1 MEIIVPFIVIAII
14 ILQIYFFCKNLHR
27 MQEYKDIFAE
37 NESWTLTKDSATGFV
52 NGIVG
57 NGNDVFDS
65 IKDSINQYLRN
76 SVGNIIDFQL
86 LKDAIDR
93 HCDAVEN
100 DINSLTP
107 VPLYCGLAGTMA
119 GVIVGLFSL
128 LFTGSIGDL
137 LSSGSG
143 DFGSAATGVTDLL
156 SGVAWAMFASICGI
170 CLTTISSILFNKKYK
185 LVGEKGKN
193 TFLVWLQA
201 TLLPA
206 TPSDMSDALTKLV
219 RNLNRFNSTFAQN
232 TTELRGAL
240 QNVNESY
247 RIQADI
253 IQAVH
258 DMDVMKMAT
267 ANVRVLQELNGC
279 TDKLEE
285 FNQYLNDIHGYT
297 DAIHRFTTQFE
308 SEANRLHVLEEIQQF
323 FMRHK
328 AEIARETGEA
338 DVELRRALSEIRES
352 ANSGALELNN
362 VLVQQS
368 EQFKEIIKEEKDS
381 FERISSD
388 MKAMF
393 SSQINQFPT
402 LENQLAEISK
412 IPERLDRLINKIEES
427 NNTLSSKINTEIRNA
442 IGEIKANGGYAVKI
456 EPENSSRFIPK
467 WMKWTIVVS
476 LIVIAVTCLSNTIL
490 NLFFNETDLTEQTQS
505 LQEQEIISD
514 TLTTDTAIITP
525 VKIFNENLS
534 KHK

>member
-1 MEIIVPFIVIAII
+1 MEIIVPFIVVAII
-14 ILQIYFFCKNLHR
+14 ILQIYFFCKNFRR
-27 MQEYKDIFAE
+27 MREYKEIFAE

-52 NGIVG
+52 NGIIGDG
-57 NGNDVFDS
+57 NEVFNS

-76 SVGNIIDFQL
+76 SVGNVIDFQL

-128 LFTGSIGDL
+128 LLTGSIGDL

-143 DFGSAATGVTDLL
+143 DFGMAATGVTDLL
-156 SGVAWAMFASICGI
+156 AGVAWAMFASICGI
-170 CLTTISSILFNKKYK
+170 CLTTVSSVLFNKNYK

-206 TPSDMSDALTKLV
+206 TPSDMSDALTNLV
-219 RNLNRFNSTFAQN
+219 KNLNRFNSTFAQN

-240 QNVNESY
+240 LHVNETY
-247 RIQADI
+247 KIQADI
-253 IQAVH
+253 IKSVH

-267 ANVRVLQELNGC
+267 ANVSVLEELKGC
-279 TDKLEE
+279 TDKLEK

-297 DAIHRFTTQFE
+297 DAIHKFTALFE

-328 AEIARETGEA
+328 AEIAKETGEA
-338 DVELRRALSEIRES
+338 DVELKKALDEIRES
-352 ANSGALELNN
+352 ANNGALELNN
-362 VLVQQS
+362 ALIIQS
-368 EQFKEIIKEEKDS
+368 EQFKKIIKDEIDS
-381 FERISSD
+381 FEKFSSD

-393 SSQINQFPT
+393 SAQINQFPT
-402 LENQLAEISK
+402 LENKLAEISR
-412 IPERLDRLINKIEES
+412 IPELLDRLISKIEKS
-427 NNTLSSKINTEIRNA
+427 NKSLASNINAEIGKA
-442 IGEIKANGGYAVKI
+442 VDEIKASQGNGTWK
-456 EPENSSRFIPK
+456 EPEQSSRFIPK
-467 WMKWTIVVS
+467 WIKWTIVIS
-476 LIVIAVTCLSNTIL
+476 LIVIAVACLSNTVL
-490 NLFFNETDLTEQTQS
+490 NMFFNNKNLTEQT
-505 LQEQEIISD
+505 QEQEIISD
-514 TLTTDTAIITP
+514 TLATDTVSITT
-525 VKIFNENLS
+525 VKSFNANQP
-534 KHK
+534 KQQ